1 MRSVKSS
8 HLRYEMYLKFHQKL
22 HENEERL
29 HLEKAKE
36 VVLIIEREERNFANK
51 NKQGHRV

>member
-29 HLEKAKE
+29 RLEKAKE